1 MKIIFNTKELEIKN
15 SKLIDVLQEL
25 DIISAPDDVYGIA
38 VSVNENIIAKSDY
51 PVFEL
56 KENDQL
62 DVFYMMAGGM

>member
-1 MKIIFNTKELEIKN
+1 M
-15 SKLIDVLQEL
+15 LQEL